1 RNYSMVDPPPGC
13 HAAVSPESASPSSTV
28 SLTASLA
35 CLGGPAT
42 TITVSRSASPSSSH
56 DDASPLHLTT
66 VDEQSIDNQA
76 SLHPPIDKIA
86 HTPII
91 GVPNGPR
98 IIEVKCGPLHAK
110 MHVEHFLCP
119 GIHQPCIEL
128 DGEMISPKE
137 FTVRA
142 NKDKQKDWKGS
153 IRIGKSN
160 LRSLMEMRSFDFY
173 NHGLFCSAKC
183 QSRNYI
189 TPKSALLHSSEK
201 NSASSSSSISSES
214 DKDSSRRS
222 SKSSIEQLLAM
233 QLAAAPPPPSAAA
246 AAAAAKTQFGYG
258 YQPDHCDSISQF
270 VHLQQALNNNNNN
283 NDNNTVKEEII
294 DVTSP
299 PEVVLPTADQITGMM
314 RAQPSLFWS
323 QLAHT
328 NLLEDVI
335 DLVQQEVDMMRAT
348 AKHAGPASPPGKAAD
363 SLCRVAL
370 SLQLGEQIAARVRTR
385 HFQQTAMHE
394 MERKRRLEAYPSTL
408 GDAIKRPCLQ
418 YQPEPAPLLK
428 LIKQE
433 PKQNEFV
440 PSSNS
445 AFSMPTPSHHVELL
459 LKLAV
464 LQQMQQQQQ
473 SVMAP
478 PPPMPPPAVP
488 EMSFNVQLTEALLKI
503 QANQAATPVQ

>member
-1 RNYSMVDPPPGC
+1 IMVDSGC
-13 HAAVSPESASPSSTV
+13 LVVTPDPSSSSSSSTV
-28 SLTASLA
+28 SLVTVT
-35 CLGGPAT
+35 CGGPAT
-42 TITVSRSASPSSSH
+42 TITVSRSASPSSSGSHH
-56 DDASPLHLTT
+56 DSSPLHLLTA
-66 VDEQSIDNQA
+66 VDEVPIDHQRPLPSSIDKMP
-76 SLHPPIDKIA
+76 L
-86 HTPII
+86 I
-91 GVPNGPR
+91 GVPNGPK

-173 NHGLFCSAKC
+173 NHSIFCSAKC

-189 TPKSALLHSSEK
+189 TPKSALLHSEK
-201 NSASSSSSISSES
+201 GSASSSSSTSSES

-233 QLAAAPPPPSAAA
+233 QLAAAPPTTVPP
-246 AAAAAKTQFGYG
+246 KTHYGYG
-258 YQPDHCDSISQF
+258 YQVDHCDSISQF
-270 VHLQQALNNNNNN
+270 VHLQQALNNNNNLPA
-283 NDNNTVKEEII
+283 KEEII

-314 RAQPSLFWS
+314 RSQPSLFWS

-328 NLLEDVI
+328 ALLDDVI
-335 DLVQQEVDMMRAT
+335 DLVQQEVDVMRAT
-348 AKHAGPASPPGKAAD
+348 AKHAGPASPPVKAAE

-385 HFQQTAMHE
+385 HFHQNATNE
-394 MERKRRLEAYPSTL
+394 MERKRRMESYPTTL
-408 GDAIKRPCLQ
+408 GEAVKRPCLQ
-418 YQPEPAPLLK
+418 FPPEPAPLIK
-428 LIKQE
+428 LE
-433 PKQNEFV
+433 PKHNDFV

-464 LQQMQQQQQ
+464 LQQMQQQQ
-473 SVMAP
+473 SVVAP
-478 PPPMPPPAVP
+478 PPPPPP
-488 EMSFNVQLTEALLKI
+488 EISFNVQLTEALLKI
-503 QANQAATPVQ
+503 QANQATTTVQ